1 MRKNPLLFVAI
12 NKRDGRA
19 IGYLLGQEL
28 LKDSNDARNQTLHE
42 ISGTNQL
49 DYLVENSKR
58 VFYVSGIGVR
68 KEYRRLGTAEKLSST
83 LIDEL
88 RQQGYNYRL
97 GRTHVTANNMR
108 KLYAKQGFVELP
120 IRDANYPDRSYW
132 LLLL

>member
-1 MRKNPLLFVAI
+1 
-12 NKRDGRA
+12 
-19 IGYLLGQEL
+19 
-28 LKDSNDARNQTLHE
+28 LHE

-97 GRTHVTANNMR
+97 GRTHATANNMR